1 MADGP
6 GREFIYRGGT
16 KTEPTSSSGG
26 TTTTTSS
33 AKPYVRSSALLGGGA
48 SRGFRR
54 KPLLGF
60 LEDEFGPKRI
70 VPGQAV
76 PDAPD
81 IRAARRRQEKAGIAV
96 RGIPLFG
103 FAGFMK

>member
-1 MADGP
+1 VAKDGVFFEQ
-6 GREFIYRGGT
+6 GIKRES
-16 KTEPTSSSGG
+16 TSSSGG
-26 TTTTTSS
+26 TTTTTTSS

-60 LEDEFGPKRI
+60 LEDELGPKRI

-76 PDAPD
+76 PDDPD